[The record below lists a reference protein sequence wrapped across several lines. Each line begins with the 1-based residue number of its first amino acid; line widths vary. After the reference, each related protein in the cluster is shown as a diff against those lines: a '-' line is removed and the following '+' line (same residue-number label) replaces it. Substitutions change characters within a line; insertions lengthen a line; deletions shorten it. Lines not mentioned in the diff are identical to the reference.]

1 MRLWGSMKNILVLED
16 DRSNLQIFT
25 AILWSNGY
33 GVLEATTSQEA
44 FDAAKRQPNIDL
56 FVSDVG
62 LKGENVSGTEVA
74 VALAQSR
81 DNLPVVFVSGTPL
94 SSWIERDRRNL
105 RLLLSAGVEVLEK
118 PFMLR
123 VFEKAVE
130 RLLTNTFKD
139 DAP

>member
-1 MRLWGSMKNILVLED
+1 MKNILVLED
-16 DRSNLQIFT
+16 DRSNLEIFT

-33 GVLEATTSQEA
+33 SVLEATTSREA

-62 LKGENVSGTEVA
+62 LKSESVSGTEVA
-74 VALAQSR
+74 VALAQNR
-81 DNLPVVFVSGTPL
+81 DSLPVVFVTGTPL

-123 VFEKAVE
+123 VFERAVA
-130 RLLTNTFKD
+130 RLLTNTSKT